1 MNIHYKIVEV
11 WPSDHLIVVRYWT
24 DVVSEQFLANS
35 EEYFDDGSPR
45 RCRSDVSITLPTPT
59 PAGKDLEDIIMRNA
73 PSYWLKTLEDVM
85 DPFVDTSM
93 QNILNMRGQIF
104 TKEYQKNQENSTPVL
119 SGVLSDEE
127 IQKIIQRFN
136 N

>member
-1 MNIHYKIVEV
+1 MHIHYKIVEV

-93 QNILNMRGQIF
+93 HDMGLHGFKIHAILEVVQLGSYANATQDPGIVGS
-104 TKEYQKNQENSTPVL
+104 KKKC
-119 SGVLSDEE
+119 GVGL
-127 IQKIIQRFN
+127 
-136 N
+136 